1 MWRNLEWRNLDRFR
15 HIGSRHAGGQAG
27 RQAEDPTA
35 SLSAF
40 GTVRAQ
46 GYLLFY
52 DSVEAD
58 ETSSEPE
65 PEPEPEG

>member
-1 MWRNLEWRNLDRFR
+1 MKAGRRAGRRAPGGRVGGW
-15 HIGSRHAGGQAG
+15 AGGQAG

>member
-1 MWRNLEWRNLDRFR
+1 MGGW
-15 HIGSRHAGGQAG
+15 AGGQAG